1 MFQIKTVKEQAALQD
16 QILKERLDFLLPKVM
31 ANSEADAWIIASKE
45 YHEDL
50 LFPLL
55 VPASYLTARRI
66 TILAFVKDH
75 GNIRRFSISLPDED
89 LEQYYEPYYDYQKE
103 SQIEALN
110 RLFCEF
116 DVQHIAWN
124 TSEDSAFADGL
135 SSGLYKQFQRE
146 IDDCYVEK
154 FMEDKLL
161 AIKLMEIRTE
171 TEKSLYPH
179 VLEAAFSV
187 IEDTFSKA
195 SIVPGVTTCADL
207 EWHMKQKVQD
217 MGLTF
222 WFSPTIDLQREGE
235 GPRYYGVIE
244 KGDLLHCDFGIRYM
258 NLCTDTQR
266 NAYVAKDGETQ
277 LPEKIRKG
285 FAVNNRF
292 QDIVRENFALGRTG
306 NEVFTAAITQAKKEG
321 IKPCLYSHPCNV
333 YGHGP
338 GTIMGLYTNQ
348 NEIPIRGDICLDY
361 DTVFAL
367 ELNIQYE
374 DMTFYSEETVLFDES
389 GVHFLYPGR
398 DEIYWI
404 Q

>member
-1 MFQIKTVKEQAALQD
+1 MVQIKTVKEQAALRD
-16 QILKERLDFLLPKVM
+16 QILKERLDVLLPKVM
-31 ANSEADAWIIASKE
+31 KESKADVWVIAGKE

-50 LFPLL
+50 IFPLL
-55 VPASYLTARRI
+55 VPASYITARRV
-66 TILAFVKDH
+66 TMLAFIKDH
-75 GNIRRFSISLPDED
+75 DVIRRFSLSLPDED
-89 LEQYYEPYYDYQKE
+89 LDQYYESYWEYQKE
-103 SQIEALN
+103 TQSEALN
-110 RLFCEF
+110 RLFHEF

-135 SSGLYKQFQRE
+135 SSGLYKQYQRE
-146 IDDCYVEK
+146 IDPCYVER

-161 AIKLMEIRTE
+161 PIKLMEIRTE

-179 VLEAAFSV
+179 VMEAAFSV
-187 IEDTFSKA
+187 IEDTFSRNT
-195 SIVPGVTTCADL
+195 IVPGVTTCADL

-217 MGLTF
+217 MGLVF

-277 LPEKIRKG
+277 VPEKIRRG
-285 FAVNNRF
+285 FAANNRF
-292 QDIVRENFALGRTG
+292 QDIVCENFAAGRTG
-306 NEVFTAAITQAKKEG
+306 NEVFTASIEQAKKEG
-321 IKPCLYSHPCNV
+321 IRPCLYSHPCNV

-338 GTIMGLYTNQ
+338 GTIIGLYTQ
-348 NEIPIRGDICLDY
+348 QEEIPVRGDIRLDH

-367 ELNIQYE
+367 ELNVQYE
-374 DMTFYSEETVLFDES
+374 DMTFYSEETVLFDTS
-389 GVHFLYPGR
+389 GVQFLYPGR
-398 DEIYWI
+398 DEIYFI
-404 Q
+404 K

>member
-1 MFQIKTVKEQAALQD
+1 MFQIKTVKEQYQLKD
-16 QILKERLDFLLPKVM
+16 QILKERLELLLPKIM
-31 ANSEADAWIIASKE
+31 LESEADAWVIASKE

-55 VPASYLTARRI
+55 VPASYITARRVTMLVFI
-66 TILAFVKDH
+66 KEQKHIH
-75 GNIRRFSISLPDED
+75 RFSLSLPDED
-89 LEQYYEPYYDYQKE
+89 LEKYYERFWDYQNE
-103 SQIEALN
+103 TQSEALN
-110 RLFCEF
+110 RLFDKF

-135 SSGLYKQFQRE
+135 SAGLYKQYLRE
-146 IDDCYVEK
+146 LKPCYVK
-154 FMEDKLL
+154 RFTEDKLL

-171 TEKSLYPH
+171 TEISLYPH
-179 VLEAAFSV
+179 VMEAAFSV
-187 IEDTFSKA
+187 IEDTFSKNT
-195 SIVPGVTTCADL
+195 IVPGVTTCADL
-207 EWHMKQKVQD
+207 EWHMMQKVQD

-222 WFSPTIDLQREGE
+222 WFSPTIDLQREGQ

-266 NAYVAKDGETQ
+266 NAYVAKDDETS

-292 QDIVRENFALGRTG
+292 QDIVRENFKLNLTG
-306 NEVFTAAITQAKKEG
+306 NQVFCAAIAQAKKEG
-321 IKPCLYSHPCNV
+321 IRPCLYSHPCNV
-333 YGHGP
+333 YGHGS
-338 GTIMGLYTNQ
+338 GTLIGLYTRQ
-348 NEIPIRGDICLDY
+348 EEIPVRGDIRLDY

-374 DMTFYSEETVLFDES
+374 DMTFYSEETVLFDEN

-398 DEIYWI
+398 DQIYFI
-404 Q
+404 K

>member
-75 GNIRRFSISLPDED
+75 GKIRRFSISLPDED

-338 GTIMGLYTNQ
+338 
-348 NEIPIRGDICLDY
+348 EI
-361 DTVFAL
+361 
-367 ELNIQYE
+367 
-374 DMTFYSEETVLFDES
+374 
-389 GVHFLYPGR
+389 GR
-398 DEIYWI
+398 AHV
-404 Q
+404 

>member
-1 MFQIKTVKEQAALQD
+1 MLQIKTLKEQAALQD
-16 QILKERLDFLLPKVM
+16 QILKERLNVLLPKVM
-31 ANSEADAWIIASKE
+31 ADSEADAWVIASKE

-66 TILAFVKDH
+66 TLLAFIKDH
-75 GNIRRFSISLPDED
+75 GTIRRFSLSLPDDD
-89 LEQYYEPYYDYQKE
+89 LDQYYEPYWDVQKE
-103 SQIEALN
+103 EQSEALN
-110 RLFCEF
+110 RLFREF

-124 TSEDSAFADGL
+124 ISETSAFADGL
-135 SSGLYKQFQRE
+135 SSGLYRQYQRE
-146 IDDCYVEK
+146 VDACFVER
-154 FMEDKLL
+154 FMEDPLL

-171 TEKSLYPH
+171 TEKALYPH
-179 VLEAAFSV
+179 VLKAAFSV
-187 IEDTFSKA
+187 IEDTFSKN

-207 EWHMKQKVQD
+207 EWHMKQMVRD
-217 MGLTF
+217 MGLVF
-222 WFSPTIDLQREGE
+222 WFSPTIDLQREGA

-244 KGDLLHCDFGIRYM
+244 EGDLLHCDFGIRYM

-266 NAYVAKDGETQ
+266 NAYVAKAGETQ
-277 LPEKIRKG
+277 IPEKIRKG

-306 NEVFTAAITQAKKEG
+306 NEVFTASITQAKKEG

-348 NEIPIRGDICLDY
+348 NEIPIRGDIRLDY

-367 ELNIQYE
+367 ELNIQYD
-374 DMTFYSEETVLFDES
+374 DMTFYSEETVLFDET

-398 DEIYWI
+398 DEIYFI